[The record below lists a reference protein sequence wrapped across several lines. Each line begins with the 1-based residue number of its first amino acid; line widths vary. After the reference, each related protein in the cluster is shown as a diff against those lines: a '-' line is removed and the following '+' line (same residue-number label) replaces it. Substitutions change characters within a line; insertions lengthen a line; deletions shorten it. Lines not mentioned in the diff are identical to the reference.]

1 MIIFLLSILMQDDL
15 NNIQSDYSII
25 FQIFWPFESGKL
37 SSWHEYRRA
46 HLRQRRHF
54 THFFSLLSLILLIIL
69 IYKRIL
75 QISNGYTISP
85 EEPLLKLLYHGGLE
99 GSDILV
105 QLNYLIS
112 EEFNLLEIQFVI
124 SFVDFLLLNELELFL
139 IDDILCKLLLGFVV
153 LFLM

>member
-1 MIIFLLSILMQDDL
+1 MTIPSYFRSFGPLNLENFLLGM
-15 NNIQSDYSII
+15 NIGERI
-25 FQIFWPFESGKL
+25 FVNVVI
-37 SSWHEYRRA
+37 
-46 HLRQRRHF
+46 F